1 MDLYPPRDGANKRR
15 APHRT
20 ELLLALAATLFTLA
34 GIEVALEVYQARAEA
49 RRDAS
54 PTPWYTTRT
63 YTTNGVLVSSERGP
77 LALVLD
83 PLLVYRNRPKQVGP
97 WFTINSRGYR
107 GRELAAPRTGRRVV
121 LIGGSA
127 AFGTGV
133 SSDRDTLAAHLETGL
148 GGAEVVNA
156 AVIGYVSTQELA
168 LLRAELLDLEPDMV
182 VAYDGWN
189 DLQSWR
195 VVREGVLLST
205 PFVGVEKQC
214 WTATQTDTRFLFAL
228 RKMLA
233 RVFPEIQRRV
243 GDLSVRLAGAAQNEF
258 SEPWIAA
265 RVESYVRNVEA
276 MARACAARGVRFVAV
291 LQPDAEGIAGYV
303 RFRELASVRLRGA
316 GVEVIDGATLVG
328 LRPEHYLDGVHLTG
342 EGNRLV
348 AGALASR
355 LDALM
360 RASGGGG

>member
-1 MDLYPPRDGANKRR
+1 MDLYPPRDAANKRR
-15 APHRT
+15 APHRA
-20 ELLLALAATLFTLA
+20 EVVLALAATLLTL
-34 GIEVALEVYQARAEA
+34 GGLEIALEIYQARAVA

-54 PTPWYTTRT
+54 PTPWYTTST
-63 YTTNGVLVSSERGP
+63 YTTNGILVSSEHGP

-83 PLLVYRNRPKQVGP
+83 PVLVYRNRPKQVGP

-107 GRELAAPRTGRRVV
+107 GPEVAVPRARRRVV

-127 AFGTGV
+127 AFSTGV
-133 SSDRDTLAAHLETGL
+133 SSDADTLAAHLEPRL

-168 LLRAELLDLEPDMV
+168 LLRAELLDLEPDLV

-228 RKMLA
+228 RKVLA

-243 GDLSVRLAGAAQNEF
+243 GALSVRLARAAPQQFPE
-258 SEPWIAA
+258 SWIGP

-276 MARACAARGVRFVAV
+276 MARACAARGARFVAV
-291 LQPDAEGIAGYV
+291 LQPDAERIVGYA
-303 RFRELASVRLRGA
+303 RFRELAITRLRASGID
-316 GVEVIDGATLVG
+316 VIDGATLVP
-328 LRPEHYLDGVHLTG
+328 LESEHYLDGIHLTG

-348 AGALASR
+348 AGAMASQ

-360 RASGGGG
+360 RAGGEG